1 MMKIELPKIK
11 ISKKILLPVC
21 AGVALILVILTPV
34 IIIRQS
40 RISDVRFQST
50 INQEALNLSA
60 KNSFARS
67 GVIKEK
73 GEAQFGFS
81 QTQKNYFSEIYNKTQ
96 SAALVI
102 RVSFSPTKAQREL
115 LTTGAELPFN
125 FGILYNED
133 FDNHGKLKEPL
144 TSKISVYADLS
155 KKLSYNDEQPVVIDF
170 SMAVPKSEHFDSFL
184 PQGFFINSSIACKI
198 ISACAAP
205 ALIGF
210 DRTQAVPFYGFASN
224 GGIVNFQ
231 NSSVDFSGASLVFP
245 VQNTL
250 SANMPQFIIT
260 LSDNEELK
268 NKRARIN
275 IGGENLYVSNV
286 NDVNKLIFPSA
297 SLKSPFALADV
308 SDNKECVSSFIMES
322 VPYEDNDDYKQTAD
336 VVYKAIKTDPGLIL
350 AYNQKNWR
358 VKDYEVFEWDRYP
371 GILFFDICD
380 YDKQND
386 FFRRLAYFVEKRGY
400 KGKLWP
406 DDVLADKHGY
416 NAHDY
421 SAESLAAFF
430 NKAEEESF
438 PLNNAEQTLKKIL
451 IVNGL
456 LIPSE
461 TNEAGTQHGN
471 FVKAGEGGIV
481 SISQQSDVYLRTKL
495 LAHEAWHTLFFRD
508 EDFRNF
514 VAAVYYTFDPDSRQ
528 FLIDFFESQTGLGYD
543 IEDEY
548 LMHNEFMAYIMQQR
562 LKDVSEYF
570 VGRAN
575 LYSVRV
581 FTPDLARYVRET
593 NAKGFED
600 AAIILN
606 DYVLDVYGIT
616 GGNVALI
623 NR

>member
-1 MMKIELPKIK
+1 MN
-11 ISKKILLPVC
+11 KKILLPIC
-21 AGVALILVILTPV
+21 SALSLILIVITTIV
-34 IIIRQS
+34 IIKQS
-40 RISDVRFQST
+40 KISVISLQST
-50 INQEALNLSA
+50 TTQETQKLVA
-60 KNSFARS
+60 KNKLARK
-67 GVIKEK
+67 GIIKET
-73 GEAQFGFS
+73 GIAQFAFTQSEKEYFS
-81 QTQKNYFSEIYNKTQ
+81 QVYEKNQ

-102 RVSFSPTKAQREL
+102 RMQFNPTKAQREL
-115 LTTGAELPFN
+115 LTTGSELPFN
-125 FGILYNED
+125 FGILYNDD

-144 TSKISVYADLS
+144 TSKISVYADFA
-155 KKLSYNDEQPVVIDF
+155 KKLSYNDDQPVIIDF
-170 SMAVPKSEHFDSFL
+170 SMAISKSEHFDSFL
-184 PQGFFINSSIACKI
+184 PTGFFISSSVACKVV
-198 ISACAAP
+198 SACAAP

-210 DRTQAVPFYGFASN
+210 DKTKAVVFYGFASN

-231 NSSVDFSGASLVFP
+231 STAVDFSGASLVFP

-250 SANMPQFIIT
+250 STNMPQLIIT
-260 LSDNEELK
+260 LNDDESLK
-268 NKRARIN
+268 DKRARIN

-286 NDVNKLIFPSA
+286 KNVSKLVIPSA
-297 SLKSPFALADV
+297 SLKSPFANAEL
-308 SDNKECVSSFIMES
+308 SENKDCISSFVMES
-322 VPYEDNDDYKQTAD
+322 VPFVKSEEYTQTAD
-336 VVYKAIKTDPGLIL
+336 AVYTAIRTDPGLIL

-358 VKDYEVFEWDRYP
+358 VKDYEVFEWDRSP
-371 GILFFDICD
+371 GILIFDICD

-400 KGKLWP
+400 KGKLWS
-406 DDVLADKHGY
+406 DEVLADKHGY

-421 SAESLAAFF
+421 SADSLAAFF

-438 PLNNAEQTLKKIL
+438 PLNSAEKTLKKIL

-456 LIPSE
+456 LIPSD
-461 TNEAGTQHGN
+461 TNEDGTMHGN

-481 SISQQSDVYLRTKL
+481 SISQESDVYLRSKL

-508 EDFRNF
+508 EDFRNY

-528 FLIDFFESQTGLGYD
+528 FLLDFFESQTGLGYD

-562 LKDVSEYF
+562 LKDVPEYF

-581 FTPDLARYVRET
+581 FTPELAAYIRET

-606 DYVLDVYGIT
+606 DYVFDVYGIT
-616 GGNVALI
+616 GGNVALV